1 MTPQSPDQS
10 PAPVQAPI
18 SPVSLPPQPVI
29 PQMPPTQSRRGFG
42 LTGVLLVVLGLA
54 SVGFG
59 IFSVTAYDSSQ
70 KAKAALKTAR
80 DASFKAGQE
89 EQKKIDELAA
99 TVANESPY
107 RSYTAPDFA
116 GGFEIKFP
124 KNWSATVNESQAS
137 STQVVFRAQPNI
149 VKYSS
154 NPQRP
159 DSMALS
165 VSLVK
170 QAASAAQRG
179 YEDRVKAGKLKS
191 ENITVSGITGKL
203 YKGQI
208 DDKTTGQVATIGV
221 RDKTIIFETNNEQ
234 FKTEFTQVLAQA
246 HIIP

>member
-1 MTPQSPDQS
+1 MTQQLPDQP
-10 PAPVQAPI
+10 PA
-18 SPVSLPPQPVI
+18 SPVNLAPQPVI

-54 SVGFG
+54 TVGFG
-59 IFSVTAYDSSQ
+59 VFSVIAYDSSQ
-70 KAKAALKTAR
+70 KAKATLKTAR
-80 DASFKAGQE
+80 DVSFKEGQA

-107 RSYTAPDFA
+107 RSYIAPDFA

-124 KNWSATVNESQAS
+124 KNWSATVHESQAS
-137 STQVVFRAQPNI
+137 STQVIFRAQPNI
-149 VKYSS
+149 VKYAT
-154 NPQRP
+154 NAQRP
-159 DSMALS
+159 DNMALS

-191 ENITVSGITGKL
+191 ESVTVSGITGKL
-203 YKGQI
+203 YTGKI

-234 FKTEFTQVLAQA
+234 FKAEYAQVLAQA
-246 HIIP
+246 RIIP